1 MLFFLFSGVLPRFLY
16 GLYRASSGVVY
27 GAFGG
32 VFACRGAKSMGVG
45 AQGMLVRGTFREC
58 SV

>member
-16 GLYRASSGVVY
+16 GLYRAGSGVVY

-32 VFACRGAKSMGVG
+32 VFA
-45 AQGMLVRGTFREC
+45 
-58 SV
+58 